1 MLRVLKRYDRYI
13 AGSAVPTNIPL
24 QLEYIDILKMPNFL
38 YRREMGII
46 NVGGNGA
53 VIVEG
58 TSNVLGFKDALYIGS
73 GNVEVI
79 FESYDTKTS

>member
-1 MLRVLKRYDRYI
+1 
-13 AGSAVPTNIPL
+13 
-24 QLEYIDILKMPNFL
+24 MPNFL

-46 NVGGNGA
+46 NVGGNGS